1 MKKTLLLTI
10 ALLLNVALFSQS
22 VGTIVKESFDSDE
35 MPEGWKITGNNPQ
48 NWSVSQSNLCGGYPN
63 EMKLSWEPA
72 FYNGFTRLTSPML
85 DLTGV
90 DSILVTFKHYVDIY
104 TTYPSTIGI
113 ASSSSNGMKWDKA
126 YEETFFVDG
135 QHNISKVIANEDMGK
150 NKVLI
155 AIYYEGNSGNLNAIY
170 FDDVE
175 ITTIEDVN
183 AKIASVDIP
192 NSVDA
197 GDTDIT
203 FSLQNIGSE
212 PITSFEAKYEID
224 GITYSQTFETEIA
237 FIETKQFTF
246 DQNVA
251 LIPGNYEVKID
262 IVTVNGKEDKDATN
276 NIFIKNIN
284 VALGSVQRLP
294 MIEHFSSSTC
304 GNCVNVD
311 NSMNELTND
320 NPGKYTYVKYP
331 LNFPAPGDPYNTAE
345 CDIKK
350 EFYEVS
356 AAPNVVLNGFNLR
369 STSISQYQLDESYN
383 SNAYVNIKGAFNIED
398 NTINVKADI
407 SSYIDLKNVKVF
419 VAVNEKTTTG
429 NVGTNGL
436 TEFHHVMMK
445 MLPDANGTDINL
457 EAGKSQSLEFT
468 YDLNTTFVE
477 DLNDLEIAV
486 WTQDIMTKEVFNSS
500 YLYEYT
506 EHPYP
511 VQNLNVTEDGDKMD
525 ISWEAPEKGNP
536 EGYDLYINNELAS
549 SNTKETSYSMNKTDG
564 FYVVEV
570 VALYDNKT
578 SVGVLKSSLP
588 EDGNDNDTTNVI
600 SNYENK
606 FSVYPNPVKDELTIT
621 TEVRVEEI
629 AIYDVYGRQAMCQQV
644 NETTSQ
650 QVVNVTGLNSGI
662 YFVRITT
669 EDGEIVKRFVKN

>member
-10 ALLLNVALFSQS
+10 ALLLSVTLFSQS
-22 VGTIVKESFDSDE
+22 VGTIVKETFDSDE
-35 MPEGWKITGNNPQ
+35 MPEGWKITGNNSQ
-48 NWSVSQSNLCGGYPN
+48 NWSVSKSNFCGGEPN
-63 EMKLSWEPA
+63 EMMLSWQPT

-90 DSILVTFKHYVDIY
+90 DSILVTFRHYVDIY
-104 TTYPSTIGI
+104 TTYPSKIGI
-113 ASSSSNGMKWDKA
+113 ATSSSNGMKWDKA
-126 YEETFFVDG
+126 YEETFYADG
-135 QHNISKVIANEDMGK
+135 QHHISKVIANDDMGK
-150 NKVLI
+150 DKVMVALF
-155 AIYYEGNSGNLNAIY
+155 YEGNSGNLNAIY

-175 ITTIEDVN
+175 ITTIENIN

-192 NSVDA
+192 NSIDA
-197 GDTDIT
+197 GNTNIT

-262 IVTVNGKEDKDATN
+262 IVSVNGEEDIDISNNTLAKE
-276 NIFIKNIN
+276 IN
-284 VALGSVQRLP
+284 VALGSVQRIP

-304 GNCVNVD
+304 SYCVGVD
-311 NSMNELTND
+311 NSMTTLTNN

-331 LNFPAPGDPYNTAE
+331 LNFPAPGDPYNTQE
-345 CDIKK
+345 CNAKK
-350 EFYEVS
+350 EYYGVS
-356 AAPNVVLNGFNLR
+356 AAPRVVIDGTNLGA
-369 STSISQYQLDESYN
+369 SSVSQYQLDESYN
-383 SNAYVNIKGAFNIED
+383 SSAYVNIKGAFNIEEK
-398 NTINVKADI
+398 TINVKADI
-407 SSYIDLKNVKVF
+407 MSYIDLKNVKLF
-419 VAVNEKTTTG
+419 VCVNEKTTTG

-445 MLPDANGTDINL
+445 MLDDVNGKDI
-457 EAGKSQSLEFT
+457 EMKAGEYQHYEFS
-468 YDLNTTFVE
+468 YNMGSTFVE
-477 DLNDLEIAV
+477 DMNDLEVAV
-486 WTQDIMTKEVFNSS
+486 WVQDIVTSDVFNSS
-500 YLYEYT
+500 FLYEYT
-506 EHPYP
+506 EHTYP
-511 VQNLNVTEDGDKMD
+511 AQNLTMTENDDN
-525 ISWEAPEKGNP
+525 ITIAWEAPEKGEPTAYN
-536 EGYDLYINNELAS
+536 LYFNNELVLN
-549 SNTKETSYSMNKTDG
+549 NTKEMSFNTTTTED
-564 FYVVEV
+564 FYMAEV
-570 VALYDNKT
+570 VALYDDKT
-578 SVGVLKSSLP
+578 SVGIIKTSAT
-588 EDGNDNDTTNVI
+588 EEEIIDTTNVI
-600 SNYENK
+600 SNYENR
-606 FSVYPNPVKDELTIT
+606 FNIYPNPVKDELTIT